1 MVRLGVPA
9 IPLGVAAVVL
19 GIALK
24 SAGSQAGP
32 ALVDTGL
39 GAPSLSVFG
48 TIHPDIFRLRAPIGS
63 GLADTGIRVAS
74 LETPGSDAPPIGL
87 DMLAD
92 PAAAAC
98 QNAAFDDRPA
108 SFDKRFAAVDDCPV
122 AVNEKFGSAMQ
133 KVALNLR
140 PADQEADATAAPAAE
155 QPAKA
160 KPMASLTRAHVR
172 PGHTRVDVTPLA
184 EEDGHT
190 AIYDITAHA
199 VYLPD
204 GKRLEAHSGLGDLMD
219 NPKHVRVK
227 MRGPTP
233 TNLYKLTLR
242 ERIFHGVRALRL
254 NPVNEAR
261 MHGRDGILAHSYM
274 LGSQGASNGCVS
286 FKNYPEFLDAFLKG
300 EVTRLVVVEKLAHPP
315 GEKLASGWLP
325 DEAKDMVKASLPDD
339 GDQQIAA
346 VGNQ

>member
-1 MVRLGVPA
+1 M
-9 IPLGVAAVVL
+9 
-19 GIALK
+19 
-24 SAGSQAGP
+24 
-32 ALVDTGL
+32 
-39 GAPSLSVFG
+39 LS
-48 TIHPDIFRLRAPIGS
+48 
-63 GLADTGIRVAS
+63 
-74 LETPGSDAPPIGL
+74 
-87 DMLAD
+87 D
-92 PAAAAC
+92 PTAAAC
-98 QNAAFDDRPA
+98 RHAAFDDRPA
-108 SFDKRFAAVDDCPV
+108 SFDKRFAAVEDCPV
-122 AVNEKFGSAMQ
+122 SVDDKFGAAMQ

-140 PADQEADATAAPAAE
+140 PADQEPDGTAAPVADR
-155 QPAKA
+155 PAKVM
-160 KPMASLTRAHVR
+160 PMASLARTRAR
-172 PGHTRVDVTPLA
+172 PEHTRTDVTPLA

-190 AIYDITAHA
+190 AVYDITAHA

-219 NPKHVRVK
+219 NPKQIRVK

-242 ERIFHGVRALRL
+242 ERIFHGVRAIRL

-325 DEAKDMVKASLPDD
+325 DEAKEIVKASLPDN

-346 VGNQ
+346 AVNQ